1 MSELRF
7 DERVA
12 IITGAGNGLGKAHA
26 LELARRGAM
35 VVVNDLGG
43 AVDGEGNDSSAA
55 QLVVD
60 EITAAGGIAIANTSS
75 VTDAAA
81 AKSMVDQAIEEFG
94 RLDIVVNNAG
104 ILRDKAFHNSTLENW
119 QAVIDVH
126 LTGAYNVTLP
136 AFQHMR
142 EAGYGRIVM
151 TSSPAGLYGN
161 FGQTNYSSAKM
172 GLVGFARAIK
182 QEGGRK
188 GIHANVI
195 APTADTRM
203 TEGLLG
209 SIADDSQPEHITAV
223 VGYLAHESCDLNGE
237 VLACAAGRVARA
249 FVGVTP
255 GIFDRDLS
263 IDTVADNIDE
273 IMNEDGYSVPGGV
286 GDEMKLILEGLK
298 ANPV

>member
-26 LELARRGAM
+26 LELAARGAM

-43 AVDGEGNDSSAA
+43 AVDGGGNDSSAA
-55 QLVVD
+55 QVVVD
-60 EITAAGGIAIANTSS
+60 EIVAAGGIAVANTSS
-75 VTDAAA
+75 VTDPAA
-81 AKSMVDQAIEEFG
+81 AKAMVDQAIDEFG

-104 ILRDKAFHNSTLENW
+104 ILRDKAFQNSTLENW
-119 QAVIDVH
+119 QAVVDVH

-142 EAGYGRIVM
+142 EQGYGRIVM

-209 SIADDSQPEHITAV
+209 TLTDDSKPEHITAV
-223 VGYLAHESCDLNGE
+223 VGYLCHESCDLNGE
-237 VLACAAGRVARA
+237 ILACAAGRVARA

-263 IDTVADNIDE
+263 IDTVADNIAE
-273 IMNEDGYSVPGGV
+273 IMNEEGYTVPEGV

-298 ANPV
+298 ANPA

>member
-1 MSELRF
+1 M
-7 DERVA
+7 
-12 IITGAGNGLGKAHA
+12 
-26 LELARRGAM
+26 
-35 VVVNDLGG
+35 
-43 AVDGEGNDSSAA
+43 
-55 QLVVD
+55 
-60 EITAAGGIAIANTSS
+60 ANTDS
-75 VTDAAA
+75 VTDPAAA
-81 AKSMVDQAIEEFG
+81 RSMVEAAIAEFG

-104 ILRDKAFHNSTLENW
+104 ILRDKAIHNSTLENW

-223 VGYLAHESCDLNGE
+223 VGYLCHESCDLNGE
-237 VLACAAGRVARA
+237 ILACAAGRVARA

-255 GIFDRDLS
+255 GIFDRNLS

-273 IMNEDGYSVPGGV
+273 IMNEEGYTVPGGV

-298 ANPV
+298 ANPL

>member
-55 QLVVD
+55 QVVVD
-60 EITAAGGIAIANTSS
+60 EIVAAGGIAVANTGS
-75 VTDAAA
+75 VTDPVA
-81 AKSMVDQAIEEFG
+81 AKAMVDQALDEFG

-142 EAGYGRIVM
+142 EQGYGRIVM

-188 GIHANVI
+188 GIVANVI

-209 SIADDSQPEHITAV
+209 TLADDSQPEHITAV
-223 VGYLAHESCDLNGE
+223 VGYLCHESCELNGE
-237 VLACAAGRVARA
+237 ILACAAGRVARA

-255 GIFDRDLS
+255 GIFDRNLS
-263 IDTVADNIDE
+263 IDTVADNIDA
-273 IMNEDGYSVPGGV
+273 IMDEDGYTVPGGV